1 MKRILLVDDS
11 QYTLATLSDMLK
23 KSGYEV
29 KTCSSVEEATKEFSV
44 DKFDLVITDI
54 VMKDLAQDG
63 TKLAQFVKQR
73 KKDFPVLA
81 ITSGLEFDKE
91 TYIQY
96 VNKFVDQTLIKGFSK
111 DELIAAVKRLTP

>member
-11 QYTLATLSDMLK
+11 QYTLATLGDMLK
-23 KSGYEV
+23 KEGFEV
-29 KTCSSVEEATKEFSV
+29 TTASSVEQALKTFSP

-54 VMKDLAQDG
+54 VMKDLNQDG
-63 TKLAQFVKQR
+63 TKLAQSVKLK

-91 TYIQY
+91 TYIKY
-96 VNKFVDQTLIKGFSK
+96 VNKFADETLIKGFSK
-111 DELIAAVKRLTP
+111 EELLAAVKRLIA